1 VGASPGEECL
11 DVDLAGEE
19 LADRR
24 EPDLERDRLRL
35 LELLRDLG
43 ELERDLPLP
52 LPAGDDG
59 VISLSDIVTH
69 RISLVEVNQAN

>member
-1 VGASPGEECL
+1 MGASPGEECL

-35 LELLRDLG
+35 LELLLDLG
-43 ELERDLPLP
+43 ELERDRPLP
-52 LPAGDDG
+52 LPVGDAG
-59 VISLSDIVTH
+59 VISVSDIVTK
-69 RISLVEVNQAN
+69 R